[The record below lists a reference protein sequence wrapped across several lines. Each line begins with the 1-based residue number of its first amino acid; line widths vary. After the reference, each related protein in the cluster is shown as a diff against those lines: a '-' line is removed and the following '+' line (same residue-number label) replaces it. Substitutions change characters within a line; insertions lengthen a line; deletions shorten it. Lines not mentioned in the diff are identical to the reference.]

1 MEQQQN
7 VIEIDNYDISLD
19 MAEIERTENFG
30 DSIKKLMELFSQ
42 SREFTSYRISN
53 KIFDKLRLRSKHLD
67 DIWRLFEATSSKWAT
82 KSYVIGQLGES
93 PEIYFEN
100 LKQLKGLHGF
110 TSLSLIWL
118 RKLLKENL
126 FVLES
131 QCQHL

>member
-1 MEQQQN
+1 
-7 VIEIDNYDISLD
+7 